1 MDEIP
6 SPAGQPPRGEHRRQ
20 GTGLAGL
27 LLSSA
32 CRWGQDLLRV
42 PVFVI
47 FLLVELPKVSGL
59 SFRLAM
65 SHFSLRGWRICSV
78 PHLCF
83 LAPRPFPLWGAVLPA
98 PGHSL
103 LPAPSCAVVSEV
115 LGSAEGAAAVW
126 MPCGNVCKSD
136 RELSASLVPVS
147 SLKHRGPCAKFLALL
162 LLLVFPAFFSVDVH

>member
-20 GTGLAGL
+20 RAGLAGL

-65 SHFSLRGWRICSV
+65 SHFSLLGWRICSV

-83 LAPRPFPLWGAVLPA
+83 SAPRPFPSGVLFYLPLVTPCSLPQAALWHQRFWVAQRGLQ
-98 PGHSL
+98 
-103 LPAPSCAVVSEV
+103 PSGRLVAM
-115 LGSAEGAAAVW
+115 SANLTE
-126 MPCGNVCKSD
+126 S
-136 RELSASLVPVS
+136 
-147 SLKHRGPCAKFLALL
+147 
-162 LLLVFPAFFSVDVH
+162 